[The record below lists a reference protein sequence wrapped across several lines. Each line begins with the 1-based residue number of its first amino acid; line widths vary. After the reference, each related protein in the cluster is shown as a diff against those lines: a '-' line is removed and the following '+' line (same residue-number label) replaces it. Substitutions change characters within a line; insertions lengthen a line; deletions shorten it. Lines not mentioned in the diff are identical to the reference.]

1 MYESNQMLCQMEVY
15 CHKQTNKKHTL
26 INRKIKPNDYNM
38 FLILSCHYTERVI
51 YQFELARPLVGKLTK
66 KLSN

>member
-38 FLILSCHYTERVI
+38 FLILSCHYIERVI
-51 YQFELARPLVGKLTK
+51 YQF
-66 KLSN
+66 N